1 MDCMCVC
8 VRIYI
13 YTASSPSQGLMCA
26 VISEKKGTKEKLE
39 DEVE

>member
-1 MDCMCVC
+1 MCAVS
-8 VRIYI
+8 V

-26 VISEKKGTKEKLE
+26 VISEKKGKKEKLE